1 MIDRNERVG
10 SMVEK
15 GDLEVV
21 EVLGGDDRRGI
32 SIIPHRR
39 ERQSHTSQLF
49 GVAKVERTGFE
60 QDVSR
65 CEWRDNI

>member
-49 GVAKVERTGFE
+49 GVAKV
-60 QDVSR
+60 
-65 CEWRDNI
+65 